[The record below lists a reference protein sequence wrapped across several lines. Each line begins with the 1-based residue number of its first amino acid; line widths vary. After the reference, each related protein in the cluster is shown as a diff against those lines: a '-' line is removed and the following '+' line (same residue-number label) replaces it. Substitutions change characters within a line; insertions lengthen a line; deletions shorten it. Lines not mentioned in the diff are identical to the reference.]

1 MAGQDLPIPTWGRLA
16 GMETRTYSVPG
27 MHCGHCKDAVE
38 RELSSV
44 DGVSAVQADL
54 DAKLV
59 TVSGQALSDRALR
72 DAIEEAGYE
81 AA

>member
-1 MAGQDLPIPTWGRLA
+1 
-16 GMETRTYSVPG
+16 MEALRYSVPG
-27 MHCGHCKDAVE
+27 MHCAHCKEAVE

-44 DGVSAVQADL
+44 DGVSVVEADL
-54 DAKLV
+54 DSRVV
-59 TVSGQALSDRALR
+59 TVSGEGLSDAALR